1 VIAVEVVDLIYL
13 ERGADPEL
21 ISAKIVIHPSR
32 NTTPIGRSLAMVAA
46 PLQAASPL
54 PITTSSGVLL
64 QGISWETYQSLVLA
78 LESQPGKRLT
88 YDNGLLE
95 IFMPLP
101 PHERYKRWTGRFI
114 ETLTESLD
122 IEICSLSACTWSR
135 KDLAKGVE
143 ADECYY
149 IQNEAVIRGR
159 MDIDLTIDPPPDLA
173 IEIDITSPSIP
184 RLPIYSALGV
194 PEVWRFDGEK
204 MVILFRVD
212 GKYQEVAASIAL
224 PIVTPEILQTWL
236 TQATT
241 MGETT
246 WVKALRRWIRETMSM
261 TEFG

>member
-1 VIAVEVVDLIYL
+1 MESQPQNRVT
-13 ERGADPEL
+13 
-21 ISAKIVIHPSR
+21 SPS
-32 NTTPIGRSLAMVAA
+32 IERSLAMVAA
-46 PLQAASPL
+46 PLQVTPPQPIAAV
-54 PITTSSGVLL
+54 SGVLL
-64 QGISWETYQSLVLA
+64 QGISWDTYQSLVRE
-78 LESQPGKRLT
+78 LESQPSKRLT

-101 PHERYKRWTGRFI
+101 PHESYKRWTGRLV
-114 ETLTESLD
+114 ETLTEELD
-122 IEICSLSACTWSR
+122 IEIRSLSACTWSR

-212 GKYQEVAASIAL
+212 GQYQEVAASIAL

-236 TQATT
+236 TQASTT
-241 MGETT
+241 GETA
-246 WVKALRRWIRETMSM
+246 WVKALRRWVRETITMIDGRS
-261 TEFG
+261 